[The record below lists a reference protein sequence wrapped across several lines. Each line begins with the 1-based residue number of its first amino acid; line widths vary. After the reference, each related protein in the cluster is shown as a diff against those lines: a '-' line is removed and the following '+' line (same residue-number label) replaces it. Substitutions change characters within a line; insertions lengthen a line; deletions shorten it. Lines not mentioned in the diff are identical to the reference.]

1 MIQYAGRRL
10 VLMIPTFI
18 GASIVV
24 FALVRFMPGS
34 VLDIMVAESPGDQVT
49 IDRLEERFGL
59 DKPVVEQYVR
69 WLSNIA
75 VGDFGSSF
83 RTGQPIRKEL
93 SDFLPVS
100 LELGVL
106 SLILAVLVAV
116 PTGVVAALFRDG
128 LLDYVARG
136 LAVLALATP
145 AFWIGILV
153 ITWPSVWWGWS
164 PPIHYVDFWEDP
176 VANLNHVWIP
186 ASILGLHI
194 TGGFIRFTRTAVLE
208 VMRQDYVRTAR
219 AKGLGTRLV
228 VIRHVMRNAAI
239 PIVTLVGL
247 QAPILLGG
255 VVIVE
260 TIFTIP
266 GMGRYLLTALEN
278 RDYQVLQA
286 VVMIL
291 VTFVL
296 LINLLVDLA
305 YSVLDPRI
313 KFR

>member
-1 MIQYAGRRL
+1 MTGLADAAPMQHLMLAP
-10 VLMIPTFI
+10 VL
-18 GASIVV
+18 
-24 FALVRFMPGS
+24 
-34 VLDIMVAESPGDQVT
+34 
-49 IDRLEERFGL
+49 
-59 DKPVVEQYVR
+59 
-69 WLSNIA
+69 
-75 VGDFGSSF
+75 
-83 RTGQPIRKEL
+83 
-93 SDFLPVS
+93 LP
-100 LELGVL
+100 LL
-106 SLILAVLVAV
+106 
-116 PTGVVAALFRDG
+116 VAALM
-128 LLDYVARG
+128 LLLGEERHRLKMALNVGSCAVLLGVSCLLLLRAANEGAPQAVGVYLPGNWQAPFGIVLALDRLSALMLV
-136 LAVLALATP
+136 LTAVLALATP

-296 LINLLVDLA
+296 LINLLVDLV
-305 YSVLDPRI
+305 YSLLDPRI
-313 KFR
+313 KFG